1 MSATIEKS
9 AGDETRTAKSVDQLL
24 AEYDSPDACVAELLC
39 DRHDPE
45 ATAFTVV
52 SEDEDGA
59 LRTSALTYGELK
71 AHSEKVAAALADLG
85 VGEGDAVATLM
96 GKSAELVGVML
107 GIWRLGAVYVPLFTA
122 FAWPAIEMRLE
133 GSRAKVIVSDP
144 GQREKIEGGDAQIV
158 VAGSGAATDSA
169 LRAGDLRLDELTS
182 RANWGER
189 SAARVGSGATMVV
202 LYTSGTTG
210 RPKGV
215 VIPVRALTSF
225 HQYMEI
231 GLDMHP
237 EDVFWNSADPG
248 WAYGLYYGIM
258 GPMALGLPNILLTAA
273 YSPALALR
281 VFEECGVTN
290 FAAAPTVYRTIR
302 AHAAGAAGPAM
313 LRCASSAGE
322 PLTPE
327 IIEWGKSFFGSEVRD
342 HYGQT
347 EHGMFIVNPWHPQYR
362 NELRT
367 GSMGVSLPGW
377 ESEVLDPVDDRP
389 MEPAAAGDSSD
400 DRMGR
405 VAIDMSASALKW
417 FAGYLDA
424 PEKTAERFSA
434 DGRWYYTGDAGK
446 RGQDG
451 LFYFASRDDDVVI
464 MAGYRI
470 GPFDVE
476 SVLVQD
482 PEVIEAA
489 AIGVPDELRGEVL
502 ESYVVLRDGIPDAAT
517 AEATTARLQQL
528 VKTGFAAH
536 AYPRRI
542 HYVAEL
548 PKTPSGKIQR
558 FLLRKE
564 RAAQS

>member
-1 MSATIEKS
+1 MSASIENG
-9 AGDETRTAKSVDQLL
+9 AGDETRTVRSVEELL
-24 AEYDSPDACVAELLC
+24 AEYDNPDACVAELLC

-45 ATAFTVV
+45 ATAFTVIA
-52 SEDEDGA
+52 EGDDGT
-59 LRTSALTYGELK
+59 LRTTPLTYGELK
-71 AHSEKVAAALADLG
+71 TDSENVAAALADLG

-144 GQREKIEGGDAQIV
+144 GQREKIEGGDARVV
-158 VAGSGAATDSA
+158 VAGAGEETASA
-169 LRAGDLRLDELTS
+169 LRSGDLRLDELTAQ
-182 RANWGER
+182 ANWGER
-189 SAARVGSGATMVV
+189 AAACAGGDATMVV

-215 VIPVRALTSF
+215 VIPVRALASF

-237 EDVFWNSADPG
+237 DDVFWNSADPG

-273 YSPALALR
+273 YSPSLALR
-281 VFEECGVTN
+281 VFEECAVTN

-302 AHAAGAAGPAM
+302 AHAADKAGPAV

-327 IIEWGKSFFGSEVRD
+327 IVEWGKNFFGSEVRD

-362 NELRT
+362 NELRP
-367 GSMGVSLPGW
+367 GSMGMSLPGW

-389 MEPAAAGDSSD
+389 MELAAAGDSSD

-405 VAIDMSASALKW
+405 VAIDMPASSLKW
-417 FAGYLDA
+417 FGGYLDA

-470 GPFDVE
+470 GPFDIE

-502 ESYVVLRDGIPDAAT
+502 ESYVVLRDGIPGADTAAT
-517 AEATTARLQQL
+517 TTERLQQL
-528 VKTGFAAH
+528 VKTRFAAH

-542 HYVAEL
+542 HYVTEL

>member
-1 MSATIEKS
+1 MSATIDKG
-9 AGDETRTAKSVDQLL
+9 AGDDSRIARSVEQLL
-24 AEYDSPDACVAELLC
+24 AEYDGPDACVAELLC
-39 DRHDPE
+39 DRHDSG

-52 SEDEDGA
+52 SESDDGT
-59 LRTSALTYGELK
+59 LRKSALTYGELR
-71 AHSEKVAAALADLG
+71 AESEKIAAALAELG

-96 GKSAELVGVML
+96 GKSADLVAVLL
-107 GIWRLGAVYVPLFTA
+107 GIWRLGAVYVPMFTA
-122 FAWPAIEMRLE
+122 FAWPAIAMRLE
-133 GSRAKVIVSDP
+133 GSGAKVIVSDP
-144 GQREKIEGGDAQIV
+144 GQRDKIEGGDAQV
-158 VAGSGAATDSA
+158 VVSGSGAAADAA
-169 LRAGDLRLDELTS
+169 LRDGDIRLDEITAGADWGPRQAV
-182 RANWGER
+182 RA
-189 SAARVGSGATMVV
+189 GSDATMVV

-215 VIPVRALTSF
+215 VIPVRALASF

-237 EDVFWNSADPG
+237 DDVFWNAADPG
-248 WAYGLYYGIM
+248 WAYGLYYGLL
-258 GPMALGLPNILLTAA
+258 GPMALGLPNILLSAA

-281 VFEECGVTN
+281 VFDECGVTN

-302 AHAAGAAGPAM
+302 AHASYGSGSVA

-327 IIEWGKSFFGSEVRD
+327 IVEWGKSFLGCEVRD

-367 GSMGVSLPGW
+367 GSMGLSLPGW
-377 ESEVLDPVDDRP
+377 ESEVLDPLEDQPMDRVT
-389 MEPAAAGDSSD
+389 AGDSTD

-405 VAIDMSASALKW
+405 VAIDMRASELKW
-417 FAGYLDA
+417 FSGYLDA

-434 DGRWYYTGDAGK
+434 DKRWYYTGDAGK
-446 RGQDG
+446 RGEDG

-482 PEVIEAA
+482 PEVVEAA
-489 AIGVPDELRGEVL
+489 AIGVPDELRGEIL
-502 ESYVVLRDGIPDAAT
+502 ESYVVLRTGVPTGEAADTKT
-517 AEATTARLQQL
+517 AQLQQL
-528 VKTGFAAH
+528 VKTQFAAH

-542 HYVAEL
+542 HYVEEL

>member
-1 MSATIEKS
+1 MSAMIDKS
-9 AGDETRTAKSVDQLL
+9 ASDEGRIARSVEQLL
-24 AEYDSPDACVAELLC
+24 AEYSGPDACAAELLC
-39 DRHDPE
+39 DRHDPS
-45 ATAFTVV
+45 AVAFTVV
-52 SEDEDGA
+52 SEDGDA
-59 LRTSALTYGELK
+59 LRTTSLTYGELREE
-71 AHSEKVAAALADLG
+71 SEKVAAALSNLG
-85 VGEGDAVATLM
+85 VGSGDSVATLM
-96 GKSAELVGVML
+96 GKSAELVAVIL
-107 GIWRLGAVYVPLFTA
+107 GIWRLGAVYVPMFTA

-133 GSRAKVIVSDP
+133 GSRTKVIVSDP
-144 GQREKIEGGDAQIV
+144 AQRDKIEGSDAQVV
-158 VAGSGAATDSA
+158 VAGSGAATDAA
-169 LRAGDLRLDELTS
+169 LREGDSRLSDLLAEAS
-182 RANWGER
+182 WGDRE
-189 SAARVGSGATMVV
+189 AARLGGDATMVV

-210 RPKGV
+210 KPKGV
-215 VIPVRALTSF
+215 VIPVRALASF
-225 HQYMEI
+225 HQYMEV

-237 EDVFWNSADPG
+237 DDVFWNSADPG
-248 WAYGLYYGIM
+248 WAYGLYYGLM
-258 GPMALGLPNILLTAA
+258 GPMALGLPNILLSAA

-281 VFEECGVTN
+281 VFSECGVTN

-302 AHAAGAAGPAM
+302 AHAGGASGPVS

-327 IIEWGKSFFGSEVRD
+327 IVEWSRNYFGCEVRD

-377 ESEVLDPVDDRP
+377 ASEVLDPVEDEPMDRVAP
-389 MEPAAAGDSSD
+389 GDTSD
-400 DRMGR
+400 DRLGR
-405 VAIDMSASALKW
+405 VAIDMSASDLKW

-424 PEKTAERFSA
+424 PEKTAERFSS
-434 DGRWYYTGDAGK
+434 DKRWYYTGDAGK
-446 RGQDG
+446 RGEDG

-476 SVLVQD
+476 SVLLQD
-482 PEVIEAA
+482 PDVIEAA
-489 AIGVPDELRGEVL
+489 VIGVPDELRGEVL
-502 ESYVVLRDGIPDAAT
+502 ESYVVLRGEAPEGEAAET
-517 AEATTARLQQL
+517 KTNQLQRL
-528 VKTGFAAH
+528 VKTQFAAH

-542 HYVAEL
+542 HYVSEL

-564 RAAQS
+564 RAAQG

>member
-1 MSATIEKS
+1 MSATIEKG
-9 AGDETRTAKSVDQLL
+9 AGDETRTARSVDQLL
-24 AEYDSPDACVAELLC
+24 AEYDTPDACVAELLC

-45 ATAFTVV
+45 ATAFSVV

-59 LRTSALTYGELK
+59 LQTTALTYGELK
-71 AHSEKVAAALADLG
+71 ANSEKVAAALADLG

-144 GQREKIEGGDAQIV
+144 GQREKISGGEAQVV
-158 VAGSGAATDSA
+158 VAGSGAAAESA
-169 LRAGDLRLDELTS
+169 LRAGDLQLEELTQES
-182 RANWGER
+182 EWGDR

-215 VIPVRALTSF
+215 VIPVRSLASF

-258 GPMALGLPNILLTAA
+258 GPMALGLPNILLTSA

-302 AHAAGAAGPAM
+302 AHAAGASGPTV

-362 NELRT
+362 NDLRA

-377 ESEVLDPVDDRP
+377 DSEVLDPVDDRP
-389 MEPAAAGDSSD
+389 MERAAAGASSD

-424 PEKTAERFSA
+424 PEKTAERFSS

-451 LFYFASRDDDVVI
+451 MFYFASRDDDVVI

-489 AIGVPDELRGEVL
+489 VIGVPDDLRGEVL
-502 ESYVVLRDGIPDAAT
+502 ESYVVLRDGIPDAGT
-517 AEATTARLQQL
+517 AEATTSRLQHL
-528 VKTGFAAH
+528 VKKGFAAH

-564 RAAQS
+564 RTTRS

>member
-1 MSATIEKS
+1 MSATIDKGADDDS
-9 AGDETRTAKSVDQLL
+9 RTARSVDELL
-24 AEYDSPDACVAELLC
+24 AEYAGDDACAAELLC
-39 DRHDPE
+39 DRHDP
-45 ATAFTVV
+45 AAVAFTVV
-52 SEDEDGA
+52 AEVEGELRTTPLSYGA
-59 LRTSALTYGELK
+59 LRAE
-71 AHSEKVAAALADLG
+71 SEKVAAALSDLG

-96 GKSAELVGVML
+96 GKSAELVAVIL
-107 GIWRLGAVYVPLFTA
+107 GIWRLGAVYVPMFTA

-144 GQREKIEGGDAQIV
+144 AQRAKIEGGDARVI
-158 VAGSGAATDSA
+158 VAGSGQAVDAA
-169 LRAGDLRLDELTS
+169 LREGDIRLGDLVAEAEWGD
-182 RANWGER
+182 RA
-189 SAARVGSGATMVV
+189 AARLGGDATMAV

-215 VIPVRALTSF
+215 VIPVRSLASF
-225 HQYMEI
+225 HQYMEV

-237 EDVFWNSADPG
+237 DDVFWNSADPG
-248 WAYGLYYGIM
+248 WAYGLYYGLM
-258 GPMALGLPNILLTAA
+258 GPMALGLPNILLSAA

-281 VFEECGVTN
+281 VFAECGVTN

-302 AHAAGAAGPAM
+302 AHAGDSEGPVT

-327 IIEWGKSFFGSEVRD
+327 IVEWSKRFFGREVRD

-347 EHGMFIVNPWHPQYR
+347 EHGMFIVNPWHPQHR

-367 GSMGVSLPGW
+367 ASMGVSLPGW
-377 ESEVLDPVDDRP
+377 VSEVLDPVEDEP
-389 MEPAAAGDSSD
+389 MEPVAAGDSSD
-400 DRMGR
+400 DRLGR
-405 VAIDMSASALKW
+405 VAIDMSASDLKW

-424 PEKTAERFSA
+424 PEKTAERFSV
-434 DGRWYYTGDAGK
+434 DKRWYYTGDAGK
-446 RGQDG
+446 RGEDG
-451 LFYFASRDDDVVI
+451 MFYFASRDDDVVI

-489 AIGVPDELRGEVL
+489 VIGVPDELRGEVL
-502 ESYVVLRDGIPDAAT
+502 ESYVVLRDGVPGADAAEGKT
-517 AEATTARLQQL
+517 AQLQQL
-528 VKTGFAAH
+528 VKTRFAAH

-564 RAAQS
+564 RAAQG